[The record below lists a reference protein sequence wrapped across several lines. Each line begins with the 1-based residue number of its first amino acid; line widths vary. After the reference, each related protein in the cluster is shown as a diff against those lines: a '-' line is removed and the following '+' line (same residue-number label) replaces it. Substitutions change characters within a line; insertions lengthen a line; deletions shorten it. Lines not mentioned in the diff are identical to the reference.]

1 MDDIRS
7 YHVKLKIVMEMYLCL
22 CRYVARGG
30 LFHVKERRAEVI
42 RIVINLI
49 EERGAIS
56 SVVQQ
61 THGDV
66 LPCHDSFLEHFD
78 LSLIGAGTW

>member
-1 MDDIRS
+1 M
-7 YHVKLKIVMEMYLCL
+7 
-22 CRYVARGG
+22 
-30 LFHVKERRAEVI
+30 I

-49 EERGAIS
+49 EERGAVS

-61 THGDV
+61 AHGDV

-78 LSLIGAGTW
+78 LSLIGAGT